1 MNKNPSTTLPTSGQN
16 LLSGAFGQQQN
27 QNAAAMG
34 IFGQQLGAGSQSQV
48 VQQHL
53 VSSGN
58 NSFMSGLQAITG
70 MNSVA
75 GN

>member
-27 QNAAAMG
+27 QNATAIG

-48 VQQHL
+48 VQHHL
-53 VSSGN
+53 GTSAN
-58 NSFMSGLQAITG
+58 NSFISGL
-70 MNSVA
+70 
-75 GN
+75 